1 MLWLQACYFYF
12 DKVLLFKQEKLI
24 ANIFFRPL
32 LSFLSS
38 FGAILGSQILFDV
51 AKSNLVLAGNFKVQ
65 MCDVPQSKVPLITA
79 S

>member
-38 FGAILGSQILFDV
+38 FGTILGSQILFDV
-51 AKSNLVLAGNFKVQ
+51 AKSNLVLSGNFKVQ
-65 MCDVPQSKVPLITA
+65 MCDVQQSKVPLITA